1 MLSTWQVTATALNL
15 RVAPQ
20 VGSPIVA
27 VMKQGELCTDTGAP
41 ATGTGWLAV
50 AYQGRLG
57 HASAQYLRRVPD
69 AGSLAAG
76 DRPLPA
82 APPAPAPLPVAVPI
96 LQPSARQSDLALLHP
111 RFRQAVSGLL
121 ASLAQAGAPFRVFES
136 YRTPE
141 RQQWLYE
148 QGRTRPGSIVT
159 KAPPWRSMH
168 QYGLAADLVLF
179 IDGQWSWRDSGPL
192 QAHWALLRSLAA
204 SAGLRTL
211 TWEAPHVEWPVSLEQ
226 ATGDTLMAG
235 GDAAWLDNLEASADR
250 WQQAGHAGAPVLA
263 ALQRPA
269 LQPA

>member
-27 VMKQGELCTDTGAP
+27 VMKQGDLCTDTGAP
-41 ATGTGWLAV
+41 ATQAGWLAV

-57 HASAQYLRRVPD
+57 HANAQYLRSVPD
-69 AGSLAAG
+69 AGAMAPG
-76 DRPLPA
+76 DRPVPTS
-82 APPAPAPLPVAVPI
+82 PPAPAPVPI
-96 LQPSARQSDLALLHP
+96 TQPSARQSDLALLHP
-111 RFRQAVSGLL
+111 RFRQAVAGLL

-141 RQQWLYE
+141 RQKWLYD

-192 QAHWALLRSLAA
+192 AAHWALLRQHAA
-204 SAGLRTL
+204 AAGLRTL
-211 TWEAPHVEWPVSLEQ
+211 SWEAPHVEWPVSLED
-226 ATGDTLMAG
+226 AAGPTLMAS
-235 GDAAWLDNLEASADR
+235 GDAAWLDNMEASADR
-250 WQQAGHAGAPVLA
+250 WQQAGHDGAPVLA
-263 ALQRPA
+263 ALQRPGLA
-269 LQPA
+269 PA